1 MILQFTQRLG
11 AKRVDPFKII
21 IVVLAILCL
30 SSVAFAQ
37 DGPPLSLEINKGKLV
52 RLSSPASAVIIAD
65 PAIADVQVVSPTLVY
80 LNARAVGETTIFAVD
95 AKDNE
100 VLNKVVTVTHNLS
113 KLERTVKSLM
123 PNAQIKFRSMDN
135 ALVMDGNANSPM
147 EVESIRRIAA
157 PFLQGNQTLI
167 NMIKSNG
174 SDQVTLMVKIA
185 EVQRSQLKRFGIHLE
200 NVISRGS
207 FVYGLAQGRDVV
219 DAAGSFIRNG
229 TDNSVGIGF
238 DTPNASVNGII
249 DALEDQGV
257 VSVLAEPNLT
267 AISGQ
272 PASFLAGG
280 EFPIP
285 VAGQDGQVTIE
296 YRPYGVSLAFT
307 PTILSRDKIS
317 LTVTPEVSSLT
328 QVGSVQT
335 SGFNIPAVTTRRAN
349 TTIEL
354 GSGQSFAIA
363 GLLQNDRSNNVSKF
377 PALGDLPILGALFRS
392 NQFQNDQTELVIIV
406 TPVIVSPVN
415 EQEALKDPV
424 EGIEM
429 PNDLERILL
438 GKLYREQ
445 GRDDADL
452 ASAEPSAGENS
463 SELPRLHG
471 KAGYILK

>member
-1 MILQFTQRLG
+1 
-11 AKRVDPFKII
+11 
-21 IVVLAILCL
+21 
-30 SSVAFAQ
+30 
-37 DGPPLSLEINKGKLV
+37 
-52 RLSSPASAVIIAD
+52 
-65 PAIADVQVVSPTLVY
+65 
-80 LNARAVGETTIFAVD
+80 
-95 AKDNE
+95 
-100 VLNKVVTVTHNLS
+100 
-113 KLERTVKSLM
+113 
-123 PNAQIKFRSMDN
+123 
-135 ALVMDGNANSPM
+135 
-147 EVESIRRIAA
+147 
-157 PFLQGNQTLI
+157 
-167 NMIKSNG
+167 
-174 SDQVTLMVKIA
+174 
-185 EVQRSQLKRFGIHLE
+185 
-200 NVISRGS
+200 
-207 FVYGLAQGRDVV
+207 
-219 DAAGSFIRNG
+219 
-229 TDNSVGIGF
+229 
-238 DTPNASVNGII
+238 
-249 DALEDQGV
+249 
-257 VSVLAEPNLT
+257 
-267 AISGQ
+267 
-272 PASFLAGG
+272 
-280 EFPIP
+280 

-438 GKLYREQ
+438 GQLYREQ
-445 GRDDADL
+445 GHDDADL
-452 ASAEPSAGENS
+452 ASAEPSAGGNS